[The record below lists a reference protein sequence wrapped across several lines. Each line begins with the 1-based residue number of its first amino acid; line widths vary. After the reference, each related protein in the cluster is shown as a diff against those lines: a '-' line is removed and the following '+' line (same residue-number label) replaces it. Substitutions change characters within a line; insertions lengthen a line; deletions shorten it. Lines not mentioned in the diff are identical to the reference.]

1 MKPLLKVNNEI
12 TRLENQQ
19 AQITERLDSLY
30 KQRTQLENTE
40 MIQAIRDAEFDAAD
54 VVAVIQAIKKGGG
67 NLTELLAL
75 ATNHPN
81 TTEENTH
88 ESMQ

>member
-1 MKPLLKVNNEI
+1 MKPLLKVKNEI

-19 AQITERLDSLY
+19 AQIAERLDSLY

-40 MIQAIRDAEFDAAD
+40 MIQTIRDAEFDAAD

-88 ESMQ
+88 ESME

>member
-1 MKPLLKVNNEI
+1 MKPLLKVKNEI

-19 AQITERLDSLY
+19 AQIAERLDSLY
-30 KQRTQLENTE
+30 KKRTQLENTE

-67 NLTELLAL
+67 KLTELLAL

-88 ESMQ
+88 ESIE

>member
-1 MKPLLKVNNEI
+1 
-12 TRLENQQ
+12 
-19 AQITERLDSLY
+19 
-30 KQRTQLENTE
+30 

-88 ESMQ
+88 ESME

>member
-1 MKPLLKVNNEI
+1 MKPLLKVKNEI

-19 AQITERLDSLY
+19 AQIAERLDSLY

-40 MIQAIRDAEFDAAD
+40 MIQAVRDAEFDAAD

-81 TTEENTH
+81 TTEDNTH
-88 ESMQ
+88 ESME

>member
-1 MKPLLKVNNEI
+1 MKPLLKVKNEI

-19 AQITERLDSLY
+19 AQIAERLDSLY

-88 ESMQ
+88 ESME